1 MSTGRAGA
9 YLMAAALMILAGCSG
24 SQPRAILTAGELDA
38 MIRVEVERIEPMPP
52 DESVV
57 AALQP

>member
-9 YLMAAALMILAGCSG
+9 FFIATTLMILGGCASG
-24 SQPRAILTAGELDA
+24 APPAILTADELDA
-38 MIRVEVERIEPMPP
+38 MIRVEVEQLQSAQA
-52 DESVV
+52 DDTVV

>member
-9 YLMAAALMILAGCSG
+9 FLMAAAVMILAGCAG
-24 SQPRAILTAGELDA
+24 SQPRAILTAVELDA
-38 MIRVEVERIEPMPP
+38 MIQVEVERIEPMPA
-52 DESVV
+52 DGSVV

>member
-1 MSTGRAGA
+1 
-9 YLMAAALMILAGCSG
+9 MAAAVMILTGCAG

-38 MIRVEVERIEPMPP
+38 MIRVEVERIEPMPT

>member
-9 YLMAAALMILAGCSG
+9 FFIATTLMILCGCAS
-24 SQPRAILTAGELDA
+24 STPRAILTASELDA
-38 MIRVEVERIEPMPP
+38 MIRVEVEQLQPVQA
-52 DESVV
+52 DDTVV